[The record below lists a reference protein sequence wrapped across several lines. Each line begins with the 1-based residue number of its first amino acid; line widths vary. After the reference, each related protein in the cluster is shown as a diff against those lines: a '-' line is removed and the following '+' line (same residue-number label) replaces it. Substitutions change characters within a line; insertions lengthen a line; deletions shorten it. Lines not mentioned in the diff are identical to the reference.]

1 MRDTI
6 EHLYGICLDSPTQL
20 ENSMRKGETMKRVT
34 NAILPIRIKNVLLS
48 DIRKCLFKFKQ
59 DEREIIFTYP
69 SDRVVVISEDIVGLK
84 WTVEETEMFNS
95 QQKVAFDTMI
105 WLTGTDQ
112 NPETNV
118 SYFYM
123 MPSLFTKEEVE
134 SNA

>member
-1 MRDTI
+1 
-6 EHLYGICLDSPTQL
+6 
-20 ENSMRKGETMKRVT
+20 MKRVT

-59 DEREIIFTYP
+59 DEHEIIFTYP
-69 SDRVVVISEDIVGLK
+69 SDRVVVIDEDIVGLK
-84 WTVEETEMFNS
+84 WTVEETAMFNS

>member
-1 MRDTI
+1 
-6 EHLYGICLDSPTQL
+6 
-20 ENSMRKGETMKRVT
+20 MKRVT

-59 DEREIIFTYP
+59 DEHEIIFTYP
-69 SDRVVVISEDIVGLK
+69 SDRVVVISEDVVGLK
-84 WTVEETEMFNS
+84 WTVDETEMFNS
-95 QQKVAFDTMI
+95 QQNVAFDTMI

-123 MPSLFTKEEVE
+123 MASLLLLQSICQMLFNK
-134 SNA
+134 

>member
-1 MRDTI
+1 
-6 EHLYGICLDSPTQL
+6 
-20 ENSMRKGETMKRVT
+20 MKRVT
-34 NAILPIRIKNVLLS
+34 NAILPVRIKGVSLS
-48 DIRKCLFKFKQ
+48 DIRRCLFKFKQ
-59 DEREIIFTYP
+59 DKHEIIFTYP
-69 SDRVVVISEDIVGLK
+69 SDRVVVIDEDTIGLK
-84 WTVEETEMFNS
+84 WTVEQTAMFNS

>member
-1 MRDTI
+1 
-6 EHLYGICLDSPTQL
+6 
-20 ENSMRKGETMKRVT
+20 MKRVT
-34 NAILPIRIKNVLLS
+34 NAILPVRIKSVSLS

-59 DEREIIFTYP
+59 DEHEIIFTYP
-69 SDRVVVISEDIVGLK
+69 SDRVVVIDKDIVGLK
-84 WTVEETEMFNS
+84 WTVEETAMFNS
-95 QQKVAFDTMI
+95 QQKVAFDAMI

>member
-1 MRDTI
+1 
-6 EHLYGICLDSPTQL
+6 
-20 ENSMRKGETMKRVT
+20 MKRVT
-34 NAILPIRIKNVLLS
+34 NAILPIRIKNVSLS

-69 SDRVVVISEDIVGLK
+69 SDRVVVIDKDVVGLK

-95 QQKVAFDTMI
+95 QQKVAFDAMI